1 MSLHPDPDE
10 HILLPLMH
18 GNLAQIT
25 RTWIAES
32 LLLGVV
38 HIPDLPLDPLANMS
52 NCSTPAYLFSWKERP
67 QATYNEAVP
76 RRCKET
82 QEAITKSGKAH
93 CTSTKKIGSTC
104 LPDIQTVHQNR
115 HPNKPQ
121 PKPQP
126 DLKPA
131 SVNQAAITPHTEPKQ
146 KVRTKKLVKPPD
158 QPSLLDMNFTKDK
171 PSEIGIVDYETW
183 GHTPVFID
191 RDSVFRIV
199 LQNPRGLKLSGDLLN
214 TQYSFAIC
222 KSMEAGAICL
232 PETNTNWGHKSSH
245 NSLKTLLRKSWAHTT
260 YSVSY
265 TNEELKTINQ
275 PGGTANIITNNWT
288 SRVIEVGTDPFGL
301 GRWSY
306 AVLRGAASQKIMIIT
321 AFRLCPQSTKTTGAT
336 TATAQ
341 QFRRLSKAFRDSDI
355 AEDPVPR
362 LQFIADLQAWMESKT
377 SDRYEFI
384 LALDANESILDITGS
399 FHPLQYSPTAPTKLD
414 GHDGSLATLIRT
426 CGLCDPLTIHHPDSP
441 PPTTY
446 SRGPNRI
453 DYILVSNSIL
463 PAVWRSGLLPFDSIF
478 ISDHKPCFIDIDGNS
493 LFREATPNIVPAAKR
508 QLKLQDPRIVKKY
521 STALQTQLKYHKIQ
535 DKEEALMRLA
545 QVTPDDLTVPQ
556 RYDKI
561 DTLLTESML

>member
-1 MSLHPDPDE
+1 MTSDSILNTFLEVLCTTHQMHYLSTFFCTIIKRDKTWNDLQEWFTTGDPPSPSKPSLQSDKILIPCHVQGIHWVGVVRRIIKNQVWFLYADDLNQQAVEADLKYNLSTYADPAFYPRDAIWLNCKNITFRPHSNECGPRTLLALAVMSLHPDPDE

-131 SVNQAAITPHTEPKQ
+131 SVNQAPITPHTEPKQ

-245 NSLKTLLRKSWAHTT
+245 NSLKSLL
-260 YSVSY
+260 
-265 TNEELKTINQ
+265 
-275 PGGTANIITNNWT
+275 
-288 SRVIEVGTDPFGL
+288 
-301 GRWSY
+301 
-306 AVLRGAASQKIMIIT
+306 
-321 AFRLCPQSTKTTGAT
+321 STHHV
-336 TATAQ
+336 Q
-341 QFRRLSKAFRDSDI
+341 R
-355 AEDPVPR
+355 
-362 LQFIADLQAWMESKT
+362 
-377 SDRYEFI
+377 I
-384 LALDANESILDITGS
+384 L
-399 FHPLQYSPTAPTKLD
+399 Y
-414 GHDGSLATLIRT
+414 
-426 CGLCDPLTIHHPDSP
+426 
-441 PPTTY
+441 
-446 SRGPNRI
+446 
-453 DYILVSNSIL
+453 
-463 PAVWRSGLLPFDSIF
+463 
-478 ISDHKPCFIDIDGNS
+478 
-493 LFREATPNIVPAAKR
+493 
-508 QLKLQDPRIVKKY
+508 
-521 STALQTQLKYHKIQ
+521 
-535 DKEEALMRLA
+535 
-545 QVTPDDLTVPQ
+545 
-556 RYDKI
+556 
-561 DTLLTESML
+561 